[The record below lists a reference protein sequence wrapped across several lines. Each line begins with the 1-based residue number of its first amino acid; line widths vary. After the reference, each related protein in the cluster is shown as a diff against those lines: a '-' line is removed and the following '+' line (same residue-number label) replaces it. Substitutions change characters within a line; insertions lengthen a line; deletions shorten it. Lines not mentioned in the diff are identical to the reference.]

1 MRLTEIERLK
11 RDMNE
16 TIHYQRRMH
25 KKGKD
30 SHVYRL
36 QKKID
41 HLSDY
46 IQEISEITGT
56 YYS

>member
-11 RDMNE
+11 RDRNE

-25 KKGKD
+25 KRGKD
-30 SHVYRL
+30 KHVYKL

-41 HLSDY
+41 HLSES
-46 IQEISEITGT
+46 IQEMTVGT
-56 YYS
+56 YYN